1 MRMSTMKKMIGLIF
15 LGIALVIF
23 VLYYQNHSNSD
34 RKEKVYVEDFKGT
47 NDSDKIQSA
56 INKAKDNKIK
66 TVLLDDK
73 KYKITSPIVV
83 KQGVKLLFGYGTQ
96 FIVDGNFRV
105 IEIEKNASIEGAY
118 IAIDD
123 ANFNSEVIYL
133 DGKHKYY
140 NTWNK
145 TYIKDINIINWSETN
160 KGTGISLYA
169 GGREHEISFVNFE
182 NVKVVGMKN
191 GVKLKVDRPNS
202 GDAWI
207 NANRFLNFSLEDCV
221 NMIYMDSHSTIPNEA
236 SGNQFTNLQ
245 IQPSSKTKS
254 VLKVSGQHNE
264 FHGMVWD
271 LNQIKHENAIIELTD
286 KSMDTTIDLS
296 SVPTSRTSDR
306 GQANKVKQ

>member
-1 MRMSTMKKMIGLIF
+1 MGMSTMKKIIGLIF
-15 LGIALVIF
+15 LGIVLIVFVI
-23 VLYYQNHSNSD
+23 YYQNHSNSD
-34 RKEKVYVEDFKGT
+34 RKEKIYVEDFKGT
-47 NDSDKIQSA
+47 SDSEKIQSA
-56 INKAKDNKIK
+56 INKAKDSKIK

-96 FIVDGNFRV
+96 FIVNGNFRV
-105 IEIEKNASIEGAY
+105 IELEKNASMEGAY

-145 TYIKDINIINWSETN
+145 THIKDINIINWSETN

-169 GGREHEISFVNFE
+169 GGKEHEISFVNFE

-191 GVKLKVDRPNS
+191 GVKLKVDKPNS
-202 GDAWI
+202 GYAWI

-264 FHGMVWD
+264 FHGMLWD
-271 LNQIKHENAIIELTD
+271 LNQINHGNTIVELTD
-286 KSMDTTIDLS
+286 KSVDTTIDIS
-296 SVPTSRTSDR
+296 SVPMSRISDS